1 MTDFHDEL
9 REALSRKAAEAPRPG
24 GMPEDV
30 LRRAKRRRVANGALA
45 GGLALALAFGG
56 FIGVRAAMD
65 AAAPVREEVPLGPGD
80 ETPSP
85 EPTAAPSPEP
95 TESPEPDP
103 TGSPWPAPVTSC
115 ARTEA
120 GSDAVFPDFVDL
132 SIQEPDVVPGRAS
145 ITFHFEPMAGQTEAP
160 WHIIDFTDQLV
171 TDGEGAP
178 VDVQGETF
186 VAVTF
191 MARGV
196 SLDGEEI
203 VEIYTGPKEFRL
215 DGPIMLEV
223 EQTGDFEGMVSWGIG
238 LSEKTCYAVDA
249 GPDHLTITFVR

>member
-9 REALSRKAAEAPRPG
+9 REALSRKADEAPRPG
-24 GMPEDV
+24 GMPEGV
-30 LRRAKRRRVANGALA
+30 LRRARRRRVANGALA
-45 GGLALALAFGG
+45 GTLALALAFGG

-65 AAAPVREEVPLGPGD
+65 AAAPETEIIPGGPSVG
-80 ETPSP
+80 PSP
-85 EPTAAPSPEP
+85 EPTVTIGPPPEP
-95 TESPEPDP
+95 TETPGSTPSP
-103 TGSPWPAPVTSC
+103 PADGFC
-115 ARTEA
+115 GRYEG
-120 GSDAVFPDFVDL
+120 GSDEVFPDFVDVSL
-132 SIQEPDVVPGRAS
+132 EEAPGSDQAT

-160 WHIIDFTDQLV
+160 WHIIDFTDRLV

-178 VDVQGETF
+178 VDVEGETF

-196 SLDGEEI
+196 DLSGEEF
-203 VEIYTGPKEFRL
+203 VQIYTGPREFHL

-238 LSEKTCYAVDA
+238 LSEKACYAVDA